1 MIIHSWGQ
9 TVTTHDSDGFHIY
22 DRDATVRLKN
32 GKCILEP
39 GNSNNIFDLNAN
51 FLATRLDTDETE
63 ILGEDL
69 TWIFPGTI
77 RSHCN
82 NHFFGITWQA
92 GEEKEYVAMTMAGDE
107 LFKLP
112 YRPDEVFCEENNII
126 AGHNDQW
133 KIYSLDGQMIYSC
146 EGRVHWQHYPLG
158 RICSKACFFESPKQ
172 DGSYQV
178 FDLIRQ
184 KPAAQIKVDGT
195 ILGVLP
201 IRENRIIVVDHSGLF
216 AISINDAGISMG
228 EKHNFQ
234 IQTDLNIAEFNP
246 RGAKI
251 WSDGVY
257 AYIAT
262 ESPFN
267 DGVHLLVSASLEDG
281 KPIQQIS
288 WENEWAVIGNA
299 GFICNHNHLQLRRRQ
314 VMSDGGV
321 MIWPAGALLS
331 EDLFKEV
338 LSPNLEATE
347 IPSETK
353 GKKTFHIKI
362 HDRSVNNAVRSAAS
376 VICRHLGESCKGP
389 YNLSES
395 VNNRKFDGQF
405 HVEIWSPQEPNE
417 FEREYLVKLVEFQ
430 RYYGGLSP
438 AGSRLGLKV
447 PKVEFHL
454 ES

>member
-82 NHFFGITWQA
+82 NHFFGITWQV

-395 VNNRKFDGQF
+395 VSNRKFDGQF

-438 AGSRLGLKV
+438 AGSRSGLKI
-447 PKVEFHL
+447 PKIEFHL

>member
-417 FEREYLVKLVEFQ
+417 FEREYLAKLVEFQ

>member
-158 RICSKACFFESPKQ
+158 RICSK
-172 DGSYQV
+172 D
-178 FDLIRQ
+178 
-184 KPAAQIKVDGT
+184 
-195 ILGVLP
+195 
-201 IRENRIIVVDHSGLF
+201 
-216 AISINDAGISMG
+216 
-228 EKHNFQ
+228 
-234 IQTDLNIAEFNP
+234 
-246 RGAKI
+246 
-251 WSDGVY
+251 
-257 AYIAT
+257 
-262 ESPFN
+262 
-267 DGVHLLVSASLEDG
+267 
-281 KPIQQIS
+281 
-288 WENEWAVIGNA
+288 
-299 GFICNHNHLQLRRRQ
+299 
-314 VMSDGGV
+314 
-321 MIWPAGALLS
+321 
-331 EDLFKEV
+331 
-338 LSPNLEATE
+338 
-347 IPSETK
+347 
-353 GKKTFHIKI
+353 
-362 HDRSVNNAVRSAAS
+362 
-376 VICRHLGESCKGP
+376 
-389 YNLSES
+389 
-395 VNNRKFDGQF
+395 
-405 HVEIWSPQEPNE
+405 
-417 FEREYLVKLVEFQ
+417 
-430 RYYGGLSP
+430 
-438 AGSRLGLKV
+438 GLK
-447 PKVEFHL
+447 
-454 ES
+454 

>member
-92 GEEKEYVAMTMAGDE
+92 GQEKEYVAMTMAGDE

-417 FEREYLVKLVEFQ
+417 FEREYLAKLVEFQ

>member
-82 NHFFGITWQA
+82 NHFFGIAWQA

-417 FEREYLVKLVEFQ
+417 FEREYLAKLVEFQ

>member
-347 IPSETK
+347 TPSETK

-417 FEREYLVKLVEFQ
+417 FEREYLAKLVEFQ

>member
-389 YNLSES
+389 YNLSGS

-417 FEREYLVKLVEFQ
+417 FEREYLAKLVEFQ

>member
-216 AISINDAGISMG
+216 VVSLDETGINVG
-228 EKHNFQ
+228 EKHAFQ
-234 IQTDLNIAEFNP
+234 IRKELSNAEFNP

-281 KPIQQIS
+281 KPIQQMS

-314 VMSDGGV
+314 VMSDGGI
-321 MIWPAGALLS
+321 MIWPAGAPLS
-331 EDLFKEV
+331 EELFEET
-338 LSPNLEATE
+338 LSTSLEATE

-353 GKKTFHIKI
+353 GKNTFHIKI

-395 VNNRKFDGQF
+395 VSNRKFDGQF

-438 AGSRLGLKV
+438 AGSRSGLKI
-447 PKVEFHL
+447 PKIEFHL

>member
-281 KPIQQIS
+281 KPIQQMS

-417 FEREYLVKLVEFQ
+417 FEREYLAKLVEFQ

>member
-184 KPAAQIKVDGT
+184 KPAAQIKVDDT

-321 MIWPAGALLS
+321 MIWPAVALLS

-417 FEREYLVKLVEFQ
+417 FEREYLAKLVEFQ